1 MEMRAGSERLKYSK
15 GNVIRAIVLECPPRR
30 ARKLGGS
37 IRVALGSR
45 RGKRCSVVRDYDINF
60 NLIGATVIRPL
71 RDFSGEESRRR
82 FTEGTSGVVLCGSPS
97 L

>member
-15 GNVIRAIVLECPPRR
+15 GNVIRAIVLECPSHR

-37 IRVALGSR
+37 IRIALGSR
-45 RGKRCSVVRDYDINF
+45 RGKRCSVVRDYDV
-60 NLIGATVIRPL
+60 NLIGAALIRPF

-82 FTEGTSGVVLCGSPS
+82 FTEHISGVVLCGSPS